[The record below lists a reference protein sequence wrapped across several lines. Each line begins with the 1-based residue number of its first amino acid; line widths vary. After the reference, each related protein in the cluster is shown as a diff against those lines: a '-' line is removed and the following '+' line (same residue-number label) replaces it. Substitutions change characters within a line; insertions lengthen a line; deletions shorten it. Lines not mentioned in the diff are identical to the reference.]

1 MEYAHTQSD
10 AAAAGPPP
18 TQPCQSI
25 CCGAE
30 ELAPSRVWWV
40 PRAKVAPRREALR
53 SGADE
58 ERARACVCVRE
69 SEREGWQSSQATG
82 TGVRLSL
89 GPSEAEGPAERR
101 ARREG
106 EWMKF
111 HGAPKQQLC
120 SLTSS

>member
-1 MEYAHTQSD
+1 LLVEYALTQSD

-30 ELAPSRVWWV
+30 ELAPSRRCGGV

-58 ERARACVCVRE
+58 ERARARARVCVCVRE
-69 SEREGWQSSQATG
+69 
-82 TGVRLSL
+82 
-89 GPSEAEGPAERR
+89 R
-101 ARREG
+101 ARGLAVFAGYRYG
-106 EWMKF
+106 SAWVL
-111 HGAPKQQLC
+111 AR
-120 SLTSS
+120 S